1 MNSAEKKIIIPEIA
15 IPRPD
20 QLESNVG
27 QEEAKEYAHEFN
39 KIKLD
44 SIKQLIGHKDKFFK
58 RIFGLSVIWKFLI
71 L

>member
-44 SIKQLIGHKDKFFK
+44 SIKQLIIKTNSPKGFF
-58 RIFGLSVIWKFLI
+58 GYLLYGNS
-71 L
+71 

>member
-44 SIKQLIGHKDKFFK
+44 SIKQLIIKTNSSKG
-58 RIFGLSVIWKFLI
+58 FLGY
-71 L
+71 LLYGNS

>member
-27 QEEAKEYAHEFN
+27 QEEAKEYEFN

-44 SIKQLIGHKDKFFK
+44 SIKQLIIKTNSSKG
-58 RIFGLSVIWKFLI
+58 FLGY
-71 L
+71 LLYGNS

>member
-27 QEEAKEYAHEFN
+27 QEEAKEYEFN

-44 SIKQLIGHKDKFFK
+44 SIKQLIIKTNSPKGFF
-58 RIFGLSVIWKFLI
+58 GYLLYGNS
-71 L
+71 